1 MNTSPI
7 GQFQVKP
14 RLTANRR
21 PRERRYTENTDYA
34 GFVTRV
40 LRAHG
45 RRVAEGDIEALTELS
60 TLSAQLDQAITEAIT
75 GLRATGY
82 SWSEIAARLGITK
95 QAAHQRWGKA
105 A

>member
-1 MNTSPI
+1 MSTTPI
-7 GQFQVKP
+7 GQFRVKP
-14 RLTANRR
+14 RLTTNRW
-21 PRERRYTENTDYA
+21 PRTRRYTENTDYA

-60 TLSAQLDQAITEAIT
+60 ALSVQLDQAITDAIT
-75 GLRATGY
+75 GLRNTGY

-95 QAAHQRWGKA
+95 QAAHQRWWNPA
-105 A
+105 